1 MPGSYSES
9 IKKERDQKFPQNTK
23 REKRWVEA
31 SEPSVKEAL
40 SRGSMVWDQ
49 SLSK

>member
-9 IKKERDQKFPQNTK
+9 IKKERDQKFPQKTK
-23 REKRWVEA
+23 GEEMS

-40 SRGSMVWDQ
+40 SRGSMVWDH